1 MPWLVRL
8 LHVLGDSKME
18 YRSERWL
25 RCVIKISLL
34 KINTL
39 GFSDFA
45 CFIFMFSL
53 LFPARPHGVLAF
65 GSSMSDHQ
73 SFDVFAFVFRWYP
86 SLNSYHLSIALQL
99 VMELSAHLPQHPRV
113 HMSSTNCI
121 FPKRTQGWV
130 CRKRGGEYSQNTLHE
145 ILKELI

>member
-18 YRSERWL
+18 YRRKDGADV
-25 RCVIKISLL
+25 CVIKISLL

-45 CFIFMFSL
+45 CFIFMFLL
-53 LFPARPHGVLAF
+53 LFPAGPHGVLAF

-73 SFDVFAFVFRWYP
+73 CFDVFAFVF
-86 SLNSYHLSIALQL
+86 S
-99 VMELSAHLPQHPRV
+99 
-113 HMSSTNCI
+113 
-121 FPKRTQGWV
+121 
-130 CRKRGGEYSQNTLHE
+130 
-145 ILKELI
+145 